1 VIIALGQRAKAASRL
16 LARASA
22 AQKNAA
28 LHAIADGLQ
37 RSQAEILAANALDL
51 ADGQAASLSPALLD
65 RLMLDPS
72 RLAGIAAD
80 TRSVAA
86 LPDPVGQEFDGRL
99 LPNGLRIAR
108 RRTPLGVLGVIYE
121 ARPNVTIDIAALSL
135 KTGNAAILRGG
146 KETLRSNL
154 ALVAVIQAALE
165 QTGLP
170 ADAVLYIEDTD
181 RSLIVE
187 LLRLDAYVDMI
198 IPRGG
203 AALHKLCRQQ
213 ATVPVM
219 TGGLGICHLFVDATA
234 DQAKSVEIIHNAK
247 TQRPSVCNALDTVL
261 VHRDVAA
268 EFLPRMAARLA
279 ADGVELRA
287 DPTAL
292 LILERALAR
301 SETGQSSET
310 PTGDGSPLTAHR
322 SPFTVHRS
330 PITDHR
336 SPFTDHRLP
345 LTPAGPDDFDQ
356 EWMRL
361 VLGIKVVGGLD
372 EAMEHIAQHSTSH
385 SDGILTENHANAMR
399 FVAEVDSAAV
409 FVNASTRFND
419 GGQLGLGAEVA
430 VSTQKLHARGPMGLQ
445 ELTTYKWVVFGEGQ
459 VRA

>member
-1 VIIALGQRAKAASRL
+1 MSELSLASLGQRAKAASRA
-16 LARASA
+16 LARAST
-22 AQKNAA
+22 AQKNTA
-28 LHAIADGLQ
+28 LYAIADGLEYSRAQ
-37 RSQAEILAANALDL
+37 ILAANTLDL
-51 ADGQAASLSPALLD
+51 ADGQAAGLSPALLD
-65 RLMLDPS
+65 RLMLNEQ

-86 LPDPVGQEFDGRL
+86 LPDPVGQEFDGRV

-121 ARPNVTIDIAALSL
+121 ARPNVTIDIASLSL

-154 ALVAVIQAALE
+154 AMIEVIGAALE
-165 QTGLP
+165 ETGLP
-170 ADAVLYIEDTD
+170 ADAVLYIDNTD
-181 RSLIVE
+181 RSLIVD
-187 LLRLDAYVDMI
+187 LLRLDQYVDMI

-203 AALHKLCRQQ
+203 AALHKLCREQ

-234 DQAKSVEIIHNAK
+234 DQAKAVEIIHNAK

-268 EFLPRMAARLA
+268 EFVPKMAGRLA

-292 LILERALAR
+292 LILERALA
-301 SETGQSSET
+301 
-310 PTGDGSPLTAHR
+310 SPAN
-322 SPFTVHRS
+322 PS

-336 SPFTDHRLP
+336 LP
-345 LTPAGPDDFDQ
+345 ITPAGPDDFDQ

-361 VLGIKVVGGLD
+361 VLGVKVVSGLD
-372 EAMEHIAQHSTSH
+372 EAMDHIAAHSTSH
-385 SDGILTENHANAMR
+385 SDGILTETYANAMR
-399 FVAEVDSAAV
+399 FVNEVDSAAV

-445 ELTTYKWVVFGEGQ
+445 ELTTYKWVVFGDGQ
-459 VRA
+459 VRE